1 MALPKVVNSWIWYTE
16 QNTVSTISGVNKLRT
31 LDTIKE
37 FSLTYQLRLIYIAVV
52 FSDSRLLSFFFFL
65 LLIERPWRGTQ
76 AANSLINMMPD
87 VLIDCPYDGEC
98 WEVFE

>member
-1 MALPKVVNSWIWYTE
+1 MALPEVVNSWIWHIEHKKYSFKDIWGE
-16 QNTVSTISGVNKLRT
+16 QAQNIGHNKIIFF
-31 LDTIKE
+31 DC
-37 FSLTYQLRLIYIAVV
+37 SVV
-52 FSDSRLLSFFFFL
+52 PHLYCSSDSLLPSFFFFL